1 MNVNLANSS
10 FCFWVW
16 LHATSIMLKGV
27 EYFRR
32 IFIAQDHT
40 LQDHFCSMIDEF
52 PVWSSETDQAAM
64 MWIVPYSERE
74 GATEH
79 NAVLCRW
86 SPDLDKEPSER
97 CNITSPCLPQQ
108 VTCLNQMYKLYS
120 PTHSLTHS
128 LTHPHPGFCT
138 LVQLLCPSV
147 EPEPNRTLKSR
158 PAHHPEEL
166 YLCVSWGGWADSV
179 LRKGPQLGNWSSWGP
194 NCWNGPHFTQ
204 KVSCSPFPKCVSLQ
218 YIHFLHEML

>member
-1 MNVNLANSS
+1 MKAATAHLLSLFYEHVNLTNSS
-10 FCFWVW
+10 LVFAKRLQNRFWVW
-16 LHATSIMLKGV
+16 PHATFFMFKDV
-27 EYFRR
+27 QYFLR
-32 IFIAQDHT
+32 IFIDQDHT

-108 VTCLNQMYKLYS
+108 VTCLNQMYKLNS
-120 PTHSLTHS
+120 W
-128 LTHPHPGFCT
+128 
-138 LVQLLCPSV
+138 QLNWWVKQLENHLCS
-147 EPEPNRTLKSR
+147 
-158 PAHHPEEL
+158 
-166 YLCVSWGGWADSV
+166 
-179 LRKGPQLGNWSSWGP
+179 
-194 NCWNGPHFTQ
+194 
-204 KVSCSPFPKCVSLQ
+204 
-218 YIHFLHEML
+218 

>member
-32 IFIAQDHT
+32 IFIAQGHT

-97 CNITSPCLPQQ
+97 CNITSPSLPNRSLAWIRCTSFTQGNW
-108 VTCLNQMYKLYS
+108 TNSWNKLKIIS
-120 PTHSLTHS
+120 VHSLPKDTAILSKRPSFIS
-128 LTHPHPGFCT
+128 LNT
-138 LVQLLCPSV
+138 L
-147 EPEPNRTLKSR
+147 LKR
-158 PAHHPEEL
+158 
-166 YLCVSWGGWADSV
+166 CVSCMLSTDCKLSYWLLKLIDT
-179 LRKGPQLGNWSSWGP
+179 RKTDW
-194 NCWNGPHFTQ
+194 T
-204 KVSCSPFPKCVSLQ
+204 
-218 YIHFLHEML
+218 I

>member
-16 LHATSIMLKGV
+16 PHATFFMLKGI

-79 NAVLCRW
+79 NNMLCRW

-97 CNITSPCLPQQ
+97 CNITSPCLPWQLNRG
-108 VTCLNQMYKLYS
+108 VETTWKSSLFIVCWKTLPHCLNDQ
-120 PTHSLTHS
+120 
-128 LTHPHPGFCT
+128 
-138 LVQLLCPSV
+138 
-147 EPEPNRTLKSR
+147 
-158 PAHHPEEL
+158 A
-166 YLCVSWGGWADSV
+166 
-179 LRKGPQLGNWSSWGP
+179 SSAW
-194 NCWNGPHFTQ
+194 
-204 KVSCSPFPKCVSLQ
+204 
-218 YIHFLHEML
+218 IHFLRGVYRACCPTTASFLIGQWGPLKLIDTRKTN

>member
-1 MNVNLANSS
+1 MYHCCNYTIADFLHGQWRPMNVNLANSS

-16 LHATSIMLKGV
+16 LHATCFMLKGV

-74 GATEH
+74 EATEH

-120 PTHSLTHS
+120 WQLNWWVKQLENHLCSYSAERHSHI
-128 LTHPHPGFCT
+128 
-138 LVQLLCPSV
+138 V
-147 EPEPNRTLKSR
+147 
-158 PAHHPEEL
+158 
-166 YLCVSWGGWADSV
+166 
-179 LRKGPQLGNWSSWGP
+179 
-194 NCWNGPHFTQ
+194 
-204 KVSCSPFPKCVSLQ
+204 
-218 YIHFLHEML
+218 